1 MIQIIVLPGD
11 LWDLLNTN
19 NYSNRF
25 FFLYGTSIVSVLGS
39 LGVLLAKFIL
49 YGIILTFGKANP
61 HVL

>member
-1 MIQIIVLPGD
+1 MGFTKYKQLFKQI
-11 LWDLLNTN
+11 
-19 NYSNRF
+19 

>member
-11 LWDLLNTN
+11 LWDLINTN
-19 NYSNRF
+19 NYSNR
-25 FFLYGTSIVSVLGS
+25 FFLYGTSIVSVLES

-49 YGIILTFGKANP
+49 YGIILAFGKANP